1 MHDHPHTHAHTR
13 THTRTHT
20 RARTRTHTQARAR
33 THTHTHAHTRTRPP
47 TEPTYARHMI
57 LHIKFDANM
66 WFDLRR
72 QYNAS
77 VRLTFVT
84 PELKFNYYGCMYQS
98 AGWHLS
104 IVSVRRCWLN
114 VYTCYDTV
122 KKRVCIRSKWSFIV
136 WLQLSRA
143 FICVTATATK

>member
-1 MHDHPHTHAHTR
+1 MHKHLGQKENKTQTQTRHTYADARPPAHTR
-13 THTRTHT
+13 AHTRTHT
-20 RARTRTHTQARAR
+20 RARTHTQAHAR

-98 AGWHLS
+98 AG
-104 IVSVRRCWLN
+104 
-114 VYTCYDTV
+114 
-122 KKRVCIRSKWSFIV
+122 
-136 WLQLSRA
+136 
-143 FICVTATATK
+143 